1 MSRTLSISGF
11 PTTQPAQDFSS
22 LNVCSRKLTFFTA
35 LAGAA
40 VLPIVSS
47 LAAQAGEDRW
57 QWGYCAPPYPPA
69 CVGAPA
75 KEAKARKSC
84 EQATEVYVADVF
96 KYRDCL
102 TKEME
107 RAVLEA
113 NKVIQAMKCP
123 KDARFC
129 YDASQGRPSPK

>member
-1 MSRTLSISGF
+1 MACSRT
-11 PTTQPAQDFSS
+11 
-22 LNVCSRKLTFFTA
+22 TFFAA

-40 VLPIVSS
+40 VLPIVSP
-47 LAAQAGEDRW
+47 LAAKAGEDRW
-57 QWGYCAPPYPPA
+57 QWAYCAPPYPPA
-69 CVGAPA
+69 CVEAPA

-84 EQATEVYVADVF
+84 EQAAEAYVADVV

-113 NKVIQAMKCP
+113 NKVIQTLKCP

-129 YDASQGRPSPK
+129 YDASRGRPPTE

>member
-1 MSRTLSISGF
+1 MACSRT
-11 PTTQPAQDFSS
+11 
-22 LNVCSRKLTFFTA
+22 TFFAA
-35 LAGAA
+35 LAVAA

-47 LAAQAGEDRW
+47 LAAKAGEDRW
-57 QWGYCAPPYPPA
+57 QWAYCAPPYPPA

-75 KEAKARKSC
+75 KEAKARLSC
-84 EQATEVYVADVF
+84 ERAADAYVADVF

-102 TKEME
+102 NKEMQ

-113 NKVIQAMKCP
+113 NKVIQTLKCR

-129 YDASQGRPSPK
+129 YDTPPGRPSPE